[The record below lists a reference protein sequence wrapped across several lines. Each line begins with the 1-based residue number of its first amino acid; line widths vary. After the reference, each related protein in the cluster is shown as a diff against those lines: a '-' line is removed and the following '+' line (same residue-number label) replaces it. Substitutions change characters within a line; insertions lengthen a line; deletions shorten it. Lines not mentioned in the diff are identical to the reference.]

1 MPRRKIHCWTR
12 MSRFGRRHLHG
23 AGCGTP
29 SPASGAAGHNRR
41 LRSLR
46 EKGPRDDDRPGW
58 VVPSTVYR
66 ASCRGP
72 PSITCTDWSRGVAV
86 PARPGTGRAQSVPKR
101 SGTTRLWVARRGTNG
116 QVKSVYQSPDQP
128 FGLH

>member
-29 SPASGAAGHNRR
+29 SRASGAAGHNRR

-86 PARPGTGRAQSVPKR
+86 PARPGTTAVPKACPNE
-101 SGTTRLWVARRGTNG
+101 VARP
-116 QVKSVYQSPDQP
+116 VLSSPV
-128 FGLH
+128 F